1 MACCLAA
8 LLLFF
13 APSGLRAQTGVAAT
27 VGDQDIRMERLQ
39 LQVELVLARTP
50 AEGQKLEI
58 IKAQVLEENIK
69 QRLVNIYLQ
78 QSKFKATSAEVE
90 LELSNFKRELVE
102 GNSSFE
108 NQGP

>member
-27 VGDQDIRMERLQ
+27 VGDQDIRVERLQ

-58 IKAQVLEENIK
+58 IKAQVLEEGPGIRDKPVPLENRNPSG
-69 QRLVNIYLQ
+69 RLDRNDY
-78 QSKFKATSAEVE
+78 SE
-90 LELSNFKRELVE
+90 LTAA
-102 GNSSFE
+102 
-108 NQGP
+108 